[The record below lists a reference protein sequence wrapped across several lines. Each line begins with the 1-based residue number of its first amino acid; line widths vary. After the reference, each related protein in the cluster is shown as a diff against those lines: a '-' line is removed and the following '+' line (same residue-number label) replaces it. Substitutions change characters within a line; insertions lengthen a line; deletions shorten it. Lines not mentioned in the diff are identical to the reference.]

1 MAGRVTRRHVLMNL
15 CLVTL
20 TVTATD
26 RVTESHLVKIAQVIS
41 GSSCLLDGETKSKSA
56 IEFRGKEIDD

>member
-1 MAGRVTRRHVLMNL
+1 MGKEREGGREGGWEGDKTSRPNEFVP
-15 CLVTL
+15 C
-20 TVTATD
+20 D
-26 RVTESHLVKIAQVIS
+26 SHLVKITQVIS

>member
-1 MAGRVTRRHVLMNL
+1 MGKEREGGREGGWVGDKTSRPNEFVP
-15 CLVTL
+15 C
-20 TVTATD
+20 D
-26 RVTESHLVKIAQVIS
+26 SHLVKIAQVIS